1 MGHHQHR
8 PARASRA
15 FTLIELLVVISIIA
29 LLVGILL
36 PALGAA
42 RRSARTAVCASNVR
56 QCTVG
61 LLSYAQDNRGHLAAA
76 WSDPIAS
83 MSNKRAFWQT
93 TIWTYISNDAIDTA
107 KLDSPYEYLADTVF
121 ECPSA
126 EDGRGG
132 YNIGNHLAN
141 GYGMNISMVTNK
153 GIGTPGSPASG
164 LFATDQD
171 RQRWYQREDLVVTSS
186 ATMILTDNE
195 SFFAEY
201 WHRGAQPNQIGIL
214 GGPAMQGALG
224 RHGSQSWNIAKLD
237 GSVSGTDF
245 FDVPGVPNTALYNAG
260 AAVSPGILLGG
271 SDDLVPKETK
281 LFWIGRESP

>member
-8 PARASRA
+8 PACARRA

-42 RRSARTAVCASNVR
+42 RRTARNAVCASNVR

-61 LLSYAQDNRGHLAAA
+61 LLSYAQDNRGYLPAA

-83 MSNKRAFWQT
+83 LSNKRAYWQT
-93 TIWTYISNDAIDTA
+93 TIWTYITSDKIDLN
-107 KLDSPYEYLADTVF
+107 KLNSPYEYLEGTVF

-141 GYGMNISMVTNK
+141 GYGMNISMVTHK
-153 GIGTPGSPASG
+153 GIGEPGPKTG
-164 LFATDQD
+164 LFATDQE

-195 SFFAEY
+195 SFYAEY
-201 WHRGAQPNQIGIL
+201 WHRGSQPNQIGIL
-214 GGPAMQGALG
+214 GGPAMQGALE
-224 RHGSQSWNIAKLD
+224 RHGPQSWNIAKLD

-245 FDVPGVPNTALYNAG
+245 YDVPGVSNASLYNAG
-260 AAVSPGILLGG
+260 AAVSPGILVGG

-281 LFWIGRESP
+281 LFWIGRDSL